1 MYNFKKLF
9 TYMVVGALIFG
20 LILSCKNNDKTGSG
34 AGDDT
39 EIKDD
44 SGSGSGSGDGSNGDS
59 NTFKVSSI
67 VGTWNAA
74 TAESQVKN
82 FTVTSEG
89 KITMTALGQAISLT
103 IDSWNA
109 DKDKQ
114 VEQYQKTIS
123 GTVMS
128 MPVPFTFTFKSANS
142 CHLSAKVS
150 TYIIEEDFTK

>member
-39 EIKDD
+39 EITDD
-44 SGSGSGSGDGSNGDS
+44 INPNPGPSGDS

-82 FTVTSEG
+82 FTVTSDG
-89 KITMTALGQAISLT
+89 KITFTVETSKSQVSLT

-114 VEQYQKTIS
+114 VEQYQKTITGKVLILS
-123 GTVMS
+123 I
-128 MPVPFTFTFKSANS
+128 PFTFTFKSANS
-142 CHLSAKVS
+142 CHLSATS
-150 TYIIEEDFTK
+150 TGFTAEEDFTK

>member
-39 EIKDD
+39 EITDD
-44 SGSGSGSGDGSNGDS
+44 INPNPGPSGDS

-74 TAESQVKN
+74 TAESKVKN

-89 KITMTALGQAISLT
+89 KITMTALGQTISLT

-114 VEQYQKTIS
+114 VEQYQKTIT

-142 CHLSAKVS
+142 CHLAATAMGFIV
-150 TYIIEEDFTK
+150 EEDFTK